1 MGEKA
6 TIFQGVQVGVESV
19 IGTPVAANKKLL
31 ATSIIPGA
39 KVEADAFR
47 AMGNKYASFVTLNKE
62 WSESKI
68 EGKLT
73 YNEILY
79 LLASLLSEP
88 TPVQQGVTAAYK
100 WTFSS
105 ATSAEDAGK
114 TLTVE
119 QGDANSAWRAA
130 GVRVSGL
137 ELTFNRNEVSVNG
150 AAIGEALETGITLT
164 STPTSLASRPV
175 LPGHVSFYMAN
186 SQANLASATAMTRGF
201 SLTWSLTDKIGLA
214 WPVGQDPVTV
224 ESAPNLE
231 AKLKV
236 ATDTVGIGLVAD
248 MRAGTTRWFRV
259 KAEGATIAS
268 TYKYTFQLDFP
279 AQIKDMADFNDEDG
293 LYLVEF
299 GLAGIHDAT
308 WGKSFQIDVITDVE
322 EL

>member
-6 TIFQGVQVGVESV
+6 SIFQTVQ
-19 IGTPVAANKKLL
+19 IGIETTPGTAVAANKKLL
-31 ATSIIPGA
+31 STSIIPGA

-62 WSESKI
+62 WSEAKI

-79 LLASLLSEP
+79 LLSSLLSQP
-88 TPVQQGVTAAYK
+88 SPVQQGATTAYK
-100 WTFSS
+100 WTFTS

-137 ELTFNRNEVSVNG
+137 EFTFNRNEVSVNG
-150 AAIGEALETGITLT
+150 TAVGKALETGITLT
-164 STPTSLASRPV
+164 ASPTSMTARPV
-175 LPGHVSFYMAN
+175 LPGHLSFYMAD
-186 SQANLASATAMTRGF
+186 SQSGLAGASAMTRGF
-201 SLTWSLTDKIGLA
+201 SLIWSLTDKIGLS
-214 WPVGQDPVTV
+214 WPVGQNPVTV
-224 ESAPNLE
+224 ESTPNLE

-236 ATDTVGIGLVAD
+236 ATDSTGMGLVTT
-248 MRAGTTRWFRV
+248 MRAGDTKWFRV
-259 KAEGATIAS
+259 KAEGATIES
-268 TYKYTFQLDFP
+268 TYKYTFLLDFP
-279 AQIKDMADFNDEDG
+279 AQIKDMTDFNDEDG
-293 LYLVEF
+293 LYLVEY

-308 WGKSFQIDVITDVE
+308 WGKSFQIEVIANVQT
-322 EL
+322 L